1 MKNQIKLYLISLFI
15 FLSVSVLAKT
25 QFMRYPD
32 VHKDK
37 IVFSSGEDLW
47 IVSSKGGEATR
58 LTIHDGA
65 EQYPRFSPDGNLI
78 AFTASYDGNNDV
90 YVMNSKGGEI
100 TRVTY
105 HPNADEVIGWHEG
118 KNKIIFASGRV
129 SSSRYSKLFLI
140 SPDGSGLEELIMY
153 DASRGS
159 FSPDGSKIAYNK
171 TNRENRTWKRYKG
184 GRAQEIY
191 IYDLKSNDIENIS
204 NYDGTDRMPM
214 WIGDEIYY
222 TSDRDRF
229 LNIYSYNTLTKET
242 KQITSHN
249 NFDARRAESGGDQ
262 IVYEQGGRIWLL
274 DTKTN
279 ITAEVPISISADPPG
294 RRPYFRDVKRQITNI
309 DLSPSGKRALLT
321 ARGEVFTVPIKEGA
335 IRNLSQNDGA
345 SDKDAVWSPDG
356 KNVAYFSDKNG
367 EFELYI
373 QNQDGKS
380 EAIKLTSLKEGYRH
394 TTRWS
399 PDSKMLAFT
408 DQNLICYIVNV
419 ESKKITK
426 VDQAKYE
433 NVDIALYNKPIN
445 DFKWS
450 PDSKFLTYSR
460 MNEAFVYQ
468 VYIYDLLSKK
478 VNAVSDG
485 LFHDFNPVFS
495 KNGEHLLFIS
505 NRTFS
510 PTYCDIEWEMV
521 YKDIAGIY
529 AITLRADGPS
539 IIPFKSDEEGLKVKK
554 KKTANSHID
563 FDGISERVE
572 ALPLKRGNYR
582 DLEINGSNLFYL
594 NAEKGDFNK
603 MDYRGLA
610 PRKLYAY
617 SFNSKKETVVLDGVD
632 KFRLSFDGKSLI
644 FQNRRGVGVAPAK
657 AAKAKAKML
666 NLSQL
671 KIHINPI
678 NEWKAVFNEAWR
690 MERDFY
696 YEENM
701 HGQDWDFMHAKYSPL
716 LDIAT
721 CRTDVAYIIGELI
734 GELNSSHTYVM
745 GGRNNRTASRVSVGM
760 LGVNWKIDAKN
771 NRYQF
776 EKIFKDKD
784 WSRHAYPPLGKP
796 GVNVNE
802 NDYLLA
808 VNGVE
813 VKSTKNVYS
822 YFVDLSNKQVTLTVN
837 SKPSFEGSHEVVVKP
852 VSSEGRLR
860 YINWLE
866 FNRKTI
872 DKASNGQIGY
882 IYLPDT
888 YNGSAT
894 DFPRYFYSQTKKKGL
909 IIDGRFNGGGLD
921 PEIFLQRLQKKPHG
935 YWTRRASADQ
945 EIPALAVTAHMALLT
960 NRYAGS
966 GGDELPYEFQ
976 FNNMGPVIGT
986 RTWGGLIGV
995 SMFLSLMD
1003 GSGLTAPDY
1012 RIYNKEGDWV
1022 VENEGVTPDIILEQ
1036 NSLNMSKGLDDQMMK
1051 AVEVL
1056 LKKIKDQPYVFPTHK
1071 AYKVDK

>member
-1 MKNQIKLYLISLFI
+1 M
-15 FLSVSVLAKT
+15 LA
-25 QFMRYPD
+25 Y
-32 VHKDK
+32 
-37 IVFSSGEDLW
+37 
-47 IVSSKGGEATR
+47 
-58 LTIHDGA
+58 
-65 EQYPRFSPDGNLI
+65 
-78 AFTASYDGNNDV
+78 
-90 YVMNSKGGEI
+90 
-100 TRVTY
+100 
-105 HPNADEVIGWHEG
+105 
-118 KNKIIFASGRV
+118 
-129 SSSRYSKLFLI
+129 
-140 SPDGSGLEELIMY
+140 
-153 DASRGS
+153 
-159 FSPDGSKIAYNK
+159 
-171 TNRENRTWKRYKG
+171 
-184 GRAQEIY
+184 
-191 IYDLKSNDIENIS
+191 
-204 NYDGTDRMPM
+204 TDQ
-214 WIGDEIYY
+214 
-222 TSDRDRF
+222 
-229 LNIYSYNTLTKET
+229 TLT
-242 KQITSHN
+242 
-249 NFDARRAESGGDQ
+249 
-262 IVYEQGGRIWLL
+262 
-274 DTKTN
+274 
-279 ITAEVPISISADPPG
+279 
-294 RRPYFRDVKRQITNI
+294 
-309 DLSPSGKRALLT
+309 
-321 ARGEVFTVPIKEGA
+321 
-335 IRNLSQNDGA
+335 
-345 SDKDAVWSPDG
+345 
-356 KNVAYFSDKNG
+356 
-367 EFELYI
+367 
-373 QNQDGKS
+373 
-380 EAIKLTSLKEGYRH
+380 
-394 TTRWS
+394 
-399 PDSKMLAFT
+399 
-408 DQNLICYIVNV
+408 CYIINVN
-419 ESKKITK
+419 SKKITK

-450 PDSKFLTYSR
+450 PDNKFLTYSR

-468 VYIYDLLSKK
+468 IYIYDLLNKK
-478 VNAVSDG
+478 VNAISDG

-495 KNGEHLLFIS
+495 KDGEHLLFIS

-529 AITLRADGPS
+529 AVTLRADGPS
-539 IIPFKSDEEGLKVKK
+539 IIPFKSDEEGEKAT
-554 KKTANSHID
+554 KKTTVKTNSRID
-563 FDGISERVE
+563 FAGISERVE
-572 ALPLKRGNYR
+572 SLPLKRGNYR

-603 MDYRGLA
+603 MDYRALA

-617 SFNSKKETVVLDGVD
+617 SFDSKKETLVLEGVN
-632 KFRLSFDGKSLI
+632 KFRLAFDGKSLI
-644 FQNRRGVGVAPAK
+644 FQNRKGVGVVPAK

-671 KIHINPI
+671 KIHIDPVK
-678 NEWKAVFNEAWR
+678 EWKAVFNEAWR

-701 HGQDWDFMHAKYSPL
+701 HGLDWDFMHAKYAPL
-716 LDIAT
+716 IDIAS
-721 CRTDVAYIIGELI
+721 CRTDVAYIIGELV

-745 GGRNNRTASRVSVGM
+745 GGRNNRTAPRVSVGM
-760 LGVNWKIDAKN
+760 LGVNWKIDTKN

-776 EKIFKDKD
+776 EKIFKDRD
-784 WSRHAYPPLGKP
+784 WSRLAYPPLGKP
-796 GVNVNE
+796 GVDVNE

-808 VNGVE
+808 VNGIE

-837 SKPSFEGSHEVVVKP
+837 SKPSFEGAHEVVVKP
-852 VSSEGRLR
+852 VSSERRLR

-1012 RIYNKEGDWV
+1012 RIYNKDGNWI
-1022 VENEGVTPDIILEQ
+1022 VENEGVTPDIIVEQ

-1056 LKKIKDQPYVFPTHK
+1056 LKKIKEQPYVFPTHK
-1071 AYKVDK
+1071 AFKEDK